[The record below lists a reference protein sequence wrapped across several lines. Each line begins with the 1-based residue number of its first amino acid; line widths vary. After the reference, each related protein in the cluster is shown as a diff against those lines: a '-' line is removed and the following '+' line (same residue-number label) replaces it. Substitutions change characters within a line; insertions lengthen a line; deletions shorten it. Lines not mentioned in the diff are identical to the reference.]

1 VEDSAAQ
8 GTAEK
13 EERDEMRI
21 FHVSDLHLRRDPRHN
36 VIVADKLAKLFPSFG
51 EGDVLVVTGDI
62 TDDGREE
69 QYAHALTLLAP
80 FAGRIVITPGN
91 HDFGALGMIYS
102 KDCHKRFTK
111 LRHALC
117 ADKPY
122 LFRVDGEAVGE
133 IIVLDSCMRTGS
145 LVDFAQGQI
154 GRWNLWKLK
163 RKLDAMK
170 KAGAVSV
177 VALHH
182 NPFYQDWFCRLND
195 AKKFLETVMGRA
207 DVVLCGHEHK
217 YRHTW
222 FPSGLPEDQ
231 AQTLFWAADAL
242 KYERTEVLSIP
253 IEMED

>member
-1 VEDSAAQ
+1 
-8 GTAEK
+8 
-13 EERDEMRI
+13 MRI
-21 FHVSDLHLRRDPRHN
+21 LHVSDLHLRGDMNHN
-36 VIVADKLAKLFPSFG
+36 RVVEGKLRQAR
-51 EGDVLVVTGDI
+51 EMMIDGDVLVVTGDI
-62 TDDGREE
+62 VDDGKEN
-69 QYAHALTLLAP
+69 QYVHALRLLLP
-80 FAGRIVITPGN
+80 FSGRIVIVPGN
-91 HDFGALGMIYS
+91 HSFGTLGMFYS
-102 KDCHKRFTK
+102 KECHKRFTK

-170 KAGAVSV
+170 KAGAISV

-195 AKKFLETVMGRA
+195 AKRFLETVMGRA

-222 FPSGLPEDQ
+222 YPSGLPEEQ